1 MVRRHAFFRVSKWE
15 LLLSVLALG
24 LMLAACSDE
33 TVGPPDDDEGD
44 MSALSAHCEDRIYY
58 VCAMDVL
65 QGSPLTRA
73 QRERLASCDARTT
86 AVAESDTIEAARAA
100 VRAEC
105 D

>member
-15 LLLSVLALG
+15 LVLSVLALG
-24 LMLAACSDE
+24 LMLAACSDD
-33 TVGPPDDDEGD
+33 TTGPPDDDDGD

-65 QGSPLTRA
+65 QGSPLSRA
-73 QRERLASCDARTT
+73 QRESLATCDARTADASET
-86 AVAESDTIEAARAA
+86 ETIEAARAA